1 MAEEI
6 PHFGPAILPEA
17 IQDAADLVLDTH
29 GLMLRDLMSSPDLKA
44 LREKIIELTPAAE
57 EVLEKDHVTGNM
69 AKRAFA
75 DAAVRRWIKSHRTEK
90 LPE

>member
-6 PHFGPAILPEA
+6 PHFGPAILPEP

-29 GLMLRDLMSSPDLKA
+29 GQMLRDLMSSHDLKA
-44 LREKIIELTPAAE
+44 LHDKIVELTPAAE
-57 EVLEKDHVTGNM
+57 VALEKDHVTGNM

-75 DAAVRRWIKSHRTEK
+75 DAAVRRWVKSHPTEK